1 MAGTSTDISEEE
13 LDWLADKLYEYAKDD
28 QNFTLSHLSKNGIYF
43 TVTFMFHSIM
53 YGMHVKYEQDE
64 EQRTA

>member
-28 QNFTLSHLSKNGIYF
+28 PEFKVTLIVKHTIYF
-43 TVTFMFHSIM
+43 TITFNFHCVT
-53 YGMHVKYEQDE
+53 YGLCCKYEQDKK
-64 EQRTA
+64 